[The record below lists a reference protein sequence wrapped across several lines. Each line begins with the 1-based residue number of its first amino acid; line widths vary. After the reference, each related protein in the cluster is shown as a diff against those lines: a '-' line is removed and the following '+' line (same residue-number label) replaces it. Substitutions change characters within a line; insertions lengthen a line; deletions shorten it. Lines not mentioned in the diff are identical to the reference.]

1 MNSERFNKI
10 CDDLK
15 KGASKLFSKLSKVFV
30 EQLPKSAGQ
39 YVGVF
44 LKPGHFIPCLGY
56 DSERDIYSIRFLSDY
71 IVQLIACACRIENKQ
86 ALEREKFDYL
96 IAEALMCHGLM
107 EPTVARSLHKCF
119 EYNDWKFYGNNNF
132 DKSLASPK
140 FPLCD
145 KQIDF
150 PSMYLEKNV
159 SELEERALY
168 KSSLHNGALYDA
180 LLVSHSE
187 HRVYV
192 FQSSNLQPSEHKLTY
207 TTLNKVMTRLHF
219 DENPKYK
226 LVYVYCHDRTSK
238 IPTKGC
244 KIENP
249 DGISEGDKK
258 QIDNRIDKMLVARVC
273 YYPNLEKMPIK

>member
-1 MNSERFNKI
+1 M
-10 CDDLK
+10 K
-15 KGASKLFSKLSKVFV
+15 KGASKLFSKLSEVSV
-30 EQLPKSAGQ
+30 DNLPKGASQ

-44 LKPGHFIPCLGY
+44 LIPGSFSPGLGY
-56 DSERDIYSIRFLSDY
+56 DSDRDIYSIRFLSDY
-71 IVQLIACACRIENKQ
+71 IVQLFACACSIENKQ
-86 ALEREKFDYL
+86 ALVREKFDYL

-107 EPTVARSLHKCF
+107 KPTVARSLHKCF
-119 EYNDWKFYGNNNF
+119 EYNDWKFFDNNNF
-132 DKSLASPK
+132 SKSIANPV
-140 FPLCD
+140 FPLCN
-145 KQIDF
+145 KQIEF

-168 KSSLHNGALYDA
+168 KSMLHNGALYDA
-180 LLVSHSE
+180 LLVSHSD
-187 HRVYV
+187 HLVYV

-219 DENPKYK
+219 YENPEYK

-249 DGISEGDKK
+249 RGISEGDIKK
-258 QIDNRIDKMLVARVC
+258 IDDRLDKMLVARVC
-273 YYPNLEKMPIK
+273 YYPNLENMPIA